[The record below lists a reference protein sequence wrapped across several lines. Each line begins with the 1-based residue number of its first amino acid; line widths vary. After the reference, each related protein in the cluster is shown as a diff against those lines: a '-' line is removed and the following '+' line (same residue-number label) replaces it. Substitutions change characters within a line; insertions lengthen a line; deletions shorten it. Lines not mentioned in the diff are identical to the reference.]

1 MFAEDCDGILCLV
14 DDKMSRLF
22 AEVLLRPAGK
32 FNLTEFLTIWEQSV
46 PPGEFYQIYLKYFNI
61 LYFFHF
67 FIFIYFLFYFIYNF
81 GKFLETV
88 HWYIK
93 I

>member
-1 MFAEDCDGILCLV
+1 MFAEDSDGILCLV

-46 PPGEFYQIYLKYFNI
+46 PPGEFYQIYLKYFI
-61 LYFFHF
+61 FFFFSFFYIYIYFFY
-67 FIFIYFLFYFIYNF
+67 ILFTI
-81 GKFLETV
+81 LESF
-88 HWYIK
+88 
-93 I
+93 